1 MTPRPRPGEELAHAA
16 ADRGP
21 PAARWPR
28 VCFLPWAG
36 SGLPVGQSQWR
47 SGTLACCSP
56 SLGISPA
63 HDQLGLACDP
73 YAPALQLGRIGVAVT
88 HRGLGPAQAATLVV
102 RGMATARGP
111 LALTLVFS
119 VATVWGTAAL
129 GELWAGLLWL
139 PVTLLVN
146 LPLLATVGV
155 YLALLL
161 GLDRLGRRPPGHAPL
176 LLGLAQP
183 SSRGRTPPDRDPT
196 SWPRPGRCV
205 PSASHPPLR
214 GQLRRWLSSSGD
226 IVTRG
231 EGPSHVPA
239 ADEDPRADRSRQ
251 QHYRGRAST
260 GAAGGRARAGGLG
273 VGADARAY
281 RATSPTCVAMTG
293 SCSPGTPP

>member
-21 PAARWPR
+21 PAARRPR

-47 SGTLACCSP
+47 SRTPACCSP
-56 SLGISPA
+56 SLGIPTP

-139 PVTLLVN
+139 PVALLVN
-146 LPLLATVGV
+146 LPLLATVWV

-161 GLDRLGRRPPGHAPL
+161 GLDRLGRRPRGMRRSSLVAPSRAAAGGHRLIGTRRIAPTR
-176 LLGLAQP
+176 AARP
-183 SSRGRTPPDRDPT
+183 FRIASSSSG
-196 SWPRPGRCV
+196 
-205 PSASHPPLR
+205 SASAVTV
-214 GQLRRWLSSSGD
+214 QLRRHRHQRRRTL
-226 IVTRG
+226 
-231 EGPSHVPA
+231 PCACCH
-239 ADEDPRADRSRQ
+239 EDPRADRSRQ
-251 QHYRGRAST
+251 QHHRGRAST